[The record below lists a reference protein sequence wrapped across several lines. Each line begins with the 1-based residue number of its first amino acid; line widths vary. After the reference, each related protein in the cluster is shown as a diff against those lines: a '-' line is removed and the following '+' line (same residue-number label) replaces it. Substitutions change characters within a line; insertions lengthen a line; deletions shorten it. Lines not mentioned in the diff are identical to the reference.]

1 MITFKKASKNDIPL
15 IQNLAEKSWKSAYS
29 EILSEQQIEYMLNE
43 MYSATEISNHLQNP
57 NYYYYLI
64 FDHETVVGFL
74 GFEFH
79 YEKDTTKLHRI
90 YLLEEFKGKG
100 LGKQGL
106 DFMKEK
112 VSETSDSRIILNVN
126 KENPAKKIYESQ
138 GFRVYHAEAFDIGNG
153 FVMDDFLM
161 EFIF

>member
-74 GFEFH
+74 GF
-79 YEKDTTKLHRI
+79 
-90 YLLEEFKGKG
+90 
-100 LGKQGL
+100 
-106 DFMKEK
+106 
-112 VSETSDSRIILNVN
+112 
-126 KENPAKKIYESQ
+126 
-138 GFRVYHAEAFDIGNG
+138 
-153 FVMDDFLM
+153 
-161 EFIF
+161 